1 MPSGEGSAAYG
12 CCGPGDDG
20 PAPGMHLGSGAGGS
34 ADDLDVFRL
43 GPLLALGDVE
53 LDPLPLLQAAVAAAG
68 DRAEVHEDVLATLD
82 SDEAIAPV
90 AVEPLHSAL
99 RHLDLLNGEAA
110 PPRHGMP
117 GPRLPDRLRLACHG
131 TRRMGQPCGWPAARR
146 PGPDISRGT
155 CHYGRGER
163 VAAMQGSR
171 AAASSSRPKTR
182 ASSPGRCTPQ
192 SSPSNHK
199 ITGIS
204 AAPVCTASAA
214 APPIMRAFSPK
225 RG

>member
-53 LDPLPLLQAAVAAAG
+53 LDPLPLLQAAVAGAG
-68 DRAEVHEDVLATLD
+68 DRAEVHEHVLATLD

-99 RHLDLLNGEAA
+99 RHLDLLSGGCSAA
-110 PPRHGMP
+110 PSRHARPALARSLAASLPRDTP
-117 GPRLPDRLRLACHG
+117 GGSTVRLASS
-131 TRRMGQPCGWPAARR
+131 PAAGARHLAR
-146 PGPDISRGT
+146 DLSLR
-155 CHYGRGER
+155 E
-163 VAAMQGSR
+163 
-171 AAASSSRPKTR
+171 TR
-182 ASSPGRCTPQ
+182 ASCRYARIQGR
-192 SSPSNHK
+192 
-199 ITGIS
+199 G
-204 AAPVCTASAA
+204 VLV
-214 APPIMRAFSPK
+214 
-225 RG
+225 